1 MSKFCK
7 VCFQAGKDES
17 VYKSHFVRASAAMN
31 ALVVCPTL
39 LSTEC
44 KYCHK
49 AGHTV
54 KYCAV
59 LKNNEKMRRRAHYPE
74 KKETTTTEV
83 KRRES
88 MFEALLDSDDEEE
101 EEEEEEEERPLQG
114 WAAIVAKK
122 PVMVEKEKKAS
133 PLPQMMCE
141 TLELG
146 FGKSRSWIDMM
157 NDSDSDDDE

>member
-17 VYKSHFVRASAAMN
+17 VYKSHFVRASPAMN

-59 LKNNEKMRRRAHYPE
+59 LKNNEKMRRRAQYPE

-83 KRRES
+83 KRGKS

-101 EEEEEEEERPLQG
+101 EVEERQLQG
-114 WAAIVAKK
+114 WAAIAAKK
-122 PVMVEKEKKAS
+122 PVMVAKEKKVS

-157 NDSDSDDDE
+157 NDSDSDSEDDE